1 MRTILISGASR
12 GIGLNIAHKELKE
25 GNRISVGIRDL
36 ESLNGSAIDPNKWPE
51 GKIIINHY
59 DALKKITAENWIKNT
74 LDEFGGFDSV
84 INCSGVLSKV
94 PFLYKDGDEEDI
106 LNTLNINFL
115 AIWHLCRLSWDHL
128 CNSRK
133 GRILINEYDALNKIS
148 AKNWIKN
155 TVDKFGGFDS
165 VINCSGVLSKVPFLF
180 KDGDEEDILNTLN
193 INFLAIWNLCRL
205 SWDHLCASGRGRII
219 VLVSMSGKRSKGDL
233 AAYSSSK
240 FALMGLCQTM
250 KNKGWDK
257 NIRVSAICPSWVNTK
272 MAQNISSLDKSSMTQ
287 PEDIAE
293 ICSTILKL
301 PTQSVPF
308 EIALNC
314 NYEI

>member
-1 MRTILISGASR
+1 MRTILISGANR
-12 GIGLNIAHKELKE
+12 GIGLKIAHKELKE
-25 GNRISVGIRDL
+25 GNRISVGIRNL
-36 ESLNGSAIDPNKWPE
+36 ESLKGSVIDPEIWPE
-51 GKIIINHY
+51 GRIIISHY
-59 DALKKITAENWIKNT
+59 DALRKNTAE
-74 LDEFGGFDSV
+74 D
-84 INCSGVLSKV
+84 
-94 PFLYKDGDEEDI
+94 
-106 LNTLNINFL
+106 
-115 AIWHLCRLSWDHL
+115 
-128 CNSRK
+128 
-133 GRILINEYDALNKIS
+133 
-148 AKNWIKN
+148 WIKN

-165 VINCSGVLSKVPFLF
+165 LINCAGVFSKVPFLF
-180 KDGDEEDILNTLN
+180 KDGDEEEILNTLN
-193 INFLAIWNLCRL
+193 INFMAIWNLCKL
-205 SWDHLCASGRGRII
+205 SWEYLCASNRGRII

-257 NIRVSAICPSWVNTK
+257 NIRISAICPSWVNTE
-272 MAQNISSLDKSSMTQ
+272 MAQNISSLDKSSMSQ
-287 PEDIAE
+287 PSDIAE

>member
-1 MRTILISGASR
+1 MRTILISGANR
-12 GIGLNIAHKELKE
+12 GIGLNIAYRELKE
-25 GNRISVGIRDL
+25 GNRISAGIRDI
-36 ESLNGSAIDPNKWPE
+36 ESIKGSIIDPNKWPE
-51 GKIIINHY
+51 GKIIINRY
-59 DALKKITAENWIKNT
+59 DALDKSSAKKWI
-74 LDEFGGFDSV
+74 S
-84 INCSGVLSKV
+84 
-94 PFLYKDGDEEDI
+94 
-106 LNTLNINFL
+106 NTLNQ
-115 AIWHLCRLSWDHL
+115 
-128 CNSRK
+128 
-133 GRILINEYDALNKIS
+133 
-148 AKNWIKN
+148 
-155 TVDKFGGFDS
+155 FGGFDS

-180 KDGDEEDILNTLN
+180 KDGDEKEILNTLN
-193 INFLAIWNLCRL
+193 INFLGIWNLCRL
-205 SWDHLCASGRGRII
+205 SWEHLCVSGKGRII

-257 NIRVSAICPSWVNTK
+257 NIRIIAICPSWVNTK
-272 MAQNISSLDKSSMTQ
+272 MAENISSLDKNKMTQ

-314 NYEI
+314 NYEVF